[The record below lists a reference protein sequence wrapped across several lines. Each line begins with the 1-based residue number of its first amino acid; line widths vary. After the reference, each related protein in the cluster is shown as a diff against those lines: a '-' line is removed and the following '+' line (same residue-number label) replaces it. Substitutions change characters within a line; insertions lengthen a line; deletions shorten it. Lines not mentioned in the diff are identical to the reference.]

1 MTKRELEQL
10 TLLNKEIGRDLERL
24 HELHAV
30 LTGCASSI
38 SGLPHIG
45 VLRDRDRTGQFVST
59 IELLQD
65 TIVERVLDSV
75 TLYIQINAFI
85 NSIDDPM
92 IRQIIALRYL
102 DGLSWRQVSQKI
114 GSGISVSG
122 VRMLL
127 TRYLATEN
135 QL

>member
-24 HELHAV
+24 YELHAV

-102 DGLSWRQVSQKI
+102 DGLS
-114 GSGISVSG
+114 
-122 VRMLL
+122 
-127 TRYLATEN
+127 
-135 QL
+135 

>member
-1 MTKRELEQL
+1 M
-10 TLLNKEIGRDLERL
+10 
-24 HELHAV
+24 
-30 LTGCASSI
+30 
-38 SGLPHIG
+38 
-45 VLRDRDRTGQFVST
+45 
-59 IELLQD
+59 
-65 TIVERVLDSV
+65 ERVLDSV

-122 VRMLL
+122 VRMML